1 MEKLKRIISGE
12 EVQSSSDESEELKED
27 GKNQL
32 EAVAM
37 ETEPAEEQVAINQQL
52 VGCVLQ
58 YIFHNMP
65 ERKCV
70 LHDITSQRCTVQIEG
85 GSREKYLSLT
95 TVFLA
100 ENSHNKLTVLP

>member
-27 GKNQL
+27 GENQL

-58 YIFHNMP
+58 YIFHVNLKYA
-65 ERKCV
+65 RKEVC
-70 LHDITSQRCTVQIEG
+70 ITYYYISKMYSTDRRRKPGKIPVFDD
-85 GSREKYLSLT
+85 SL
-95 TVFLA
+95 FG
-100 ENSHNKLTVLP
+100 